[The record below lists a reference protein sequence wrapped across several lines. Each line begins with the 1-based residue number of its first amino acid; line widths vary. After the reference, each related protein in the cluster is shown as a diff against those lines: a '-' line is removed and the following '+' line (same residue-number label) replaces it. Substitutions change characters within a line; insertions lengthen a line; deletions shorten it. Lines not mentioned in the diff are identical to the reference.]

1 MNATVNPA
9 QEIANAVL
17 KEQEGDGL
25 LIEAMARAL
34 ARVYQPGK
42 DPDTMYDWE
51 GTGTEMPF
59 WKGWERE
66 ARSRLVCD
74 RIMRGPGDK
83 MDWERMLRTH
93 IKSDPQ
99 FRDFINKQKRNFVEE
114 GPHPLPGEGQD
125 GS

>member
-1 MNATVNPA
+1 MNTTVNPA
-9 QEIANAVL
+9 EEIAQAVL
-17 KEQEGDGL
+17 KELEGDGL

-34 ARVYQPGK
+34 CKLYQPEK

-51 GTGTEMPF
+51 GTGEEMPF

-66 ARSRLVCD
+66 ARRHLVCD
-74 RIMRGPGDK
+74 RILRGPGDK
-83 MDWERMLRTH
+83 MAYERMLRTH

-99 FRDFINKQKRNFVEE
+99 FRDFIKKQKEA
-114 GPHPLPGEGQD
+114 QD